1 MSDDEIEQLN
11 DIFFHERYTIKDYK
25 ALHTNMAFGKFFN
38 KKKEYDFETV
48 DEKRE
53 RKEKAKE
60 LGNAYL
66 KDQVNKNKKK
76 LSNNNE
82 ASEHRGFDAKNDIKE
97 INFYLKHLIRQKLKL
112 EEEQY
117 KPPTVQSDKNVP
129 LSTNFTQDY
138 KTKHKLEEEL
148 YALQFNKKKLK
159 EKQRLN
165 AEKAL
170 RDAKQK
176 KEMQNNNIN
185 KQTETKNKN
194 QQTLLSGTSKKST
207 TETFTTS
214 NAVDDEDENDEEN
227 DALTLFEHDLKPR
240 NEIFDE
246 ILEAYDTLPPL
257 PGTSGS
263 NVVFVSHSAMKL
275 REDGYPII
283 DLDNDQ
289 RIVSISNRR
298 STNSLYPMSV

>member
-1 MSDDEIEQLN
+1 
-11 DIFFHERYTIKDYK
+11 
-25 ALHTNMAFGKFFN
+25 MAFGKLFN

-60 LGNAYL
+60 IGNAYL
-66 KDQVNKNKKK
+66 KEQGNKNKKK
-76 LSNNNE
+76 LSATNDTNQN
-82 ASEHRGFDAKNDIKE
+82 HGFDAKNDIKE
-97 INFYLKHLIRQKLKL
+97 LNFYLKHLIRQKLKL
-112 EEEQY
+112 EEELN

-138 KTKHKLEEEL
+138 KTKNKLEEEL
-148 YALQFNKKKLK
+148 YALKFNRKKQK
-159 EKQRLN
+159 EKQRLE
-165 AEKAL
+165 AEKGIIN
-170 RDAKQK
+170 AKK
-176 KEMQNNNIN
+176 KKQLLKDNLN
-185 KQTETKNKN
+185 KSTETQDKSS
-194 QQTLLSGTSKKST
+194 TALLSGTSKKST
-207 TETFTTS
+207 TDTYTTS
-214 NAVDDEDENDEEN
+214 NAVEEEEEEENYEEN

-246 ILEAYDTLPPL
+246 LLEAYDTLPPL

-263 NVVFVSHSAMKL
+263 NVVFVSHSALTL

-289 RIVSISNRR
+289 RIVTISNRR
-298 STNSLYPMSV
+298 STNNLYPMSV